1 MAAPLKTA
9 TRTLSFFIMTQSLA
23 ISLLKKGNNGEQIL
37 RILESIA
44 QDEQAGTVTD
54 LQGNPIIW

>member
-1 MAAPLKTA
+1 
-9 TRTLSFFIMTQSLA
+9 MTQTLA
-23 ISLLKKGNNGEQIL
+23 ISLLRQGNNGEQIL

-44 QDEQAGTVTD
+44 TDTEQGTVTD

>member
-1 MAAPLKTA
+1 
-9 TRTLSFFIMTQSLA
+9 MTQSLA